1 MHRLVTRFNEPQNTL
16 RGAIELTW
24 VKNPSH
30 RVHRKI
36 RPSATKVCEDGTSL
50 CRRPAATA
58 HPRTIP
64 TVASATRVV
73 IVGKIREC
81 KVAWTQA
88 LYACHALVNAGR
100 KIVTDHPQPY
110 RIVVGSRLEVPVA
123 FRRRARLVHW
133 AGLARC
139 VDAVLLAIWINGAY

>member
-1 MHRLVTRFNEPQNTL
+1 MHRLDTRFNEPENKL

-36 RPSATKVCEDGTSL
+36 RPSATEVCEDGTTL
-50 CRRPAATA
+50 CRRPAATR
-58 HPRTIP
+58 HPRAKSTIA
-64 TVASATRVV
+64 TATRVV
-73 IVGKIREC
+73 IVRKIREC
-81 KVAWTQA
+81 KVAWAQA
-88 LYACHALVNAGR
+88 FYACHALVNAGR
-100 KIVTDHPQPY
+100 KIIADHPQPY

-139 VDAVLLAIWINGAY
+139 VDAVLLAIWINRAD